1 MDKGVIMNS
10 KTLRRLIAVE
20 EKPKKDRPHLAIERD
35 SKFVWTIGADVM
47 KTFKRHGFVPPTE
60 YRDDYLF
67 KINREMKNDGNS

>member
-1 MDKGVIMNS
+1 MNS
-10 KTLRRLIAVE
+10 KILRRLTAVKD
-20 EKPKKDRPHLAIERD
+20 KPREDRPPLAIERD

-67 KINREMKNDGNS
+67 KVNREMKNDGNS